1 MSTRVVLII
10 GAVAALLFGLA
21 LVILPAQMLAG
32 FGLGAPAAAQVLSRD
47 VGVTLIGLAV
57 LNWLGRNATGG
68 ALRAILS
75 ANLFVQ
81 VAELIVNAIE
91 IATGELPSAAAGG
104 LLIHLVLGALLG
116 WALYKSRRVS
126 LAPLRPRPDRHALI

>member
-21 LVILPAQMLAG
+21 LVLLPAQMLAG

-47 VGVTLIGLAV
+47 VGVTLLGLAV
-57 LNWLGRNATGG
+57 LNWLGRNATGD
-68 ALRAILS
+68 ALRAILA

-81 VAELIVNAIE
+81 VAELVINGLELAM
-91 IATGELPSAAAGG
+91 GELPPAAAGG
-104 LLIHLVLGALLG
+104 LVIHLVLGALFA
-116 WALYKSRRVS
+116 WALVQSGRAAV
-126 LAPLRPRPDRHALI
+126 P